1 MKTTNRAR
9 RSMLLAALAGLA
21 AQAKS
26 RREVHAGE
34 TVLRAMDDAARLAR
48 KLAT

>member
-9 RSMLLAALAGLA
+9 RSMLLAGLA